1 MPPPLPLPLP
11 PPAAPLPPLLPMSL
25 LRTLLANAPD
35 TNAPAP
41 TADAPAPRSCS
52 RCPPGDVP
60 NGDVDTPGAD
70 VPALG
75 PAQNKGE
82 QPQESEGGLPAVPK
96 RPPLFL
102 LSLGHSFLPAAGFKS
117 TAAKASTLCRQNGSA
132 ERRQTSIG
140 GKLHCQ
146 YTYRSAF
153 PPDFPRQ
160 GGLPSSSPAAFDMPP
175 FRLPPM
181 RSLLR
186 SLLPFRFPAARATPG
201 PRRSLL
207 IFEHMS
213 DAARALV
220 LGEGSEGGE
229 VAGIDR
235 AVVRLPACGSTPAIV
250 TMPVD
255 ADTHLSALLAH
266 PTPAELTTT
275 VEEAE
280 MAEVT
285 PGRST
290 IAANLPVPHRQPAQD
305 GGADV
310 PTTEDERR
318 LVADWAAARIAL
330 LHSVIVGP
338 APGPGPAFAPRLRAP
353 SPPQPV
359 AARGASSGGR

>member
-1 MPPPLPLPLP
+1 MKFRDLAKCFSWNRPDQGHIDGDISRLVLEVPPAPDAAAPAPPAPALLP
-11 PPAAPLPPLLPMSL
+11 PPLPPLLPMSL

-52 RCPPGDVP
+52 RGIQEHGGKGFHPLSPERKRRTTSDHHQPPTTGFTASV
-60 NGDVDTPGAD
+60 
-70 VPALG
+70 
-75 PAQNKGE
+75 
-82 QPQESEGGLPAVPK
+82 
-96 RPPLFL
+96 RFLFL
-102 LSLGHSFLPAAGFKS
+102 V
-117 TAAKASTLCRQNGSA
+117 
-132 ERRQTSIG
+132 
-140 GKLHCQ
+140 
-146 YTYRSAF
+146 